1 MPRALERFLIL
12 CSNTV
17 SAVLDVVRAFVGEE
31 ERERGADQLTDLVKR
46 ARPGGAE
53 EGLQFGEGQLNG
65 IEVRTVG
72 RQKAEACAGV
82 LDGGAD
88 LGLLV
93 HREVIEDD
101 DVAAPERGDEDLFHV
116 RAERDGIDRA
126 VEHGRGGQLRRPE
139 RRDHR
144 VRLPVTARRV
154 IRRARP
160 PRAARI
166 AAQEVGGDAR
176 FVDKHEVA
184 GVVERLRRRP
194 SPSRGGDVS
203 APLFAGVYRF
213 F

>member
-1 MPRALERFLIL
+1 MSSALERFSIL

-17 SAVLDVVRAFVGEE
+17 SAVLDIVRAFVWEE
-31 ERERGADQLTDLVKR
+31 EGERGAEQPTDVVKR
-46 ARPGGAE
+46 ARTGGAE
-53 EGLQFGEGQLNG
+53 ERLQFGEGELNG
-65 IEVRTVG
+65 IEVWTVG

-82 LDGGAD
+82 LDGGAN

-101 DVAAPERGDEDLFHV
+101 DIAAPERGDEDLFHI
-116 RAERDGIDRA
+116 RLERDAIDRA
-126 VEHGRGGQLRRPE
+126 VEHGRGGQRRRPE
-139 RRDHR
+139 RGDHR

-160 PRAARI
+160 SRAPRI

-176 FVDKHEVA
+176 LVDKHEVA
-184 GVVERLRRRP
+184 GVVKRQRRRP
-194 SPSRGGDVS
+194 ASSRGGDVS
-203 APLFAGVYRF
+203 AALFAGVYRF